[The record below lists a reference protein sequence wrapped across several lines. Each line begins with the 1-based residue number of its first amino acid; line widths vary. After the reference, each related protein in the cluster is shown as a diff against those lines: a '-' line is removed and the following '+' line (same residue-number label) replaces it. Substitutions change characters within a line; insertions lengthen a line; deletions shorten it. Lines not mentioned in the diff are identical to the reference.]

1 VARERATETGRAKRG
16 GSVIAP
22 SPGFGSLE
30 DAYSAVL
37 FVREPTERDLAARR
51 TVLPMDDMASQRQE
65 FQSALDALAAAV
77 RRGRRSSA
85 RDVGTQMT
93 AAQVEVLASLADAQD
108 GIAVAQLA
116 RRAGLSGQTV
126 ARVLHEL
133 REREFIEERRPS
145 SDARFVLVQLTERG
159 REVLA
164 AHLDVLSLRQRAAFD
179 AFTAEERDILVSGL
193 RRVTE
198 IIRASSQ

>member
-1 VARERATETGRAKRG
+1 
-16 GSVIAP
+16 
-22 SPGFGSLE
+22 
-30 DAYSAVL
+30 
-37 FVREPTERDLAARR
+37 
-51 TVLPMDDMASQRQE
+51 MASQRQE